1 MITYL
6 LIGTI
11 WALLFELKVNT
22 EETTMGTRFRQL
34 LLWPIPVGA
43 WIIGFSLGMIQFI
56 DDFIRRNF

>member
-22 EETTMGTRFRQL
+22 GETTMGTRFRQL

-43 WIIGFSLGMIQFI
+43 WIIGFSLGMIQVI